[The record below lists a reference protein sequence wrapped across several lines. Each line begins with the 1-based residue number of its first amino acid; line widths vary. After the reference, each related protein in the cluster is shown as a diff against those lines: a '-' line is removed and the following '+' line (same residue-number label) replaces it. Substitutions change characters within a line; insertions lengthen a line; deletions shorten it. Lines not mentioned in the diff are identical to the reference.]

1 MKRFRWDKKY
11 LYWGVTAFLVIA
23 ASIVFF
29 MIVNHLTWLGE
40 VLRKFG
46 KILSPFVW
54 GLVIAYLLYPLMRI
68 YQRGIF
74 QPLWKFLLKKS
85 KKADKLIPK
94 LSRGFSVFLAILSLL
109 VILTGMI
116 WMVAPQM
123 YNSIETIVINS
134 GDYVD
139 KADVWISRF
148 FMNYPEVENT
158 ISGMFGDVSNGLVKW
173 ASNNL
178 LPEFKGLLTNVT
190 SGVYSFAKGIYNI
203 IIGMIVSVYVLYS
216 RETFGARCKKILYAI
231 FSLEAAAK
239 ILDALHFT
247 NHVFQ
252 SYISG
257 KILDSLIIGIM
268 CYIGCVILRLEY
280 AVLVSFIVGVTNI
293 IPFFGP
299 LIGAVPSALIILTA
313 SPMHALVFVIFIIIL
328 QQFDGNVLGPKILG
342 NSVGINGFWVL
353 FSILVGAGLFSFG
366 GMLLGVPVFVVIYTF
381 FRNLVNKK
389 LARSDLPT
397 DPAVFETLDHFDP
410 KTGQPIEQKPLT
422 RAEVKQ
428 RRRSKLGM
436 KIEETVKKTVS
447 PEKSEEKAAE
457 APAGEGPAGEA
468 PEPPESVSDDADGSA
483 QP

>member
-85 KKADKLIPK
+85 KKADKLVPK

-109 VILTGMI
+109 IILTGLI

-139 KADVWISRF
+139 KADAWISRF
-148 FMNYPEVENT
+148 FMNYPEGEST
-158 ISGMFGDVSNGLVKW
+158 ISGMFGDVSNGLVNW

-216 RETFGARCKKILYAI
+216 REIFGARCKKILYAI

-299 LIGAVPSALIILTA
+299 FLGAIPSAFLILLV
-313 SPMHALVFVIFIIIL
+313 SPLKCLYFIIFILVL
-328 QQFDGNVLGPKILG
+328 QQFDGNILGPKILG
-342 NSVGINGFWVL
+342 NSTNLSSFWVIVA
-353 FSILVGAGLFSFG
+353 ILVGGGFFGVAGMF
-366 GMLLGVPVFVVIYTF
+366 LGVPLFACVYACVKFWSEKRLHQKGVSYDSF
-381 FRNLVNKK
+381 LPASNP
-389 LARSDLPT
+389 RS
-397 DPAVFETLDHFDP
+397 E
-410 KTGQPIEQKPLT
+410 I
-422 RAEVKQ
+422 
-428 RRRSKLGM
+428 S
-436 KIEETVKKTVS
+436 S
-447 PEKSEEKAAE
+447 PDTT
-457 APAGEGPAGEA
+457 
-468 PEPPESVSDDADGSA
+468 ESNPQGGN
-483 QP
+483 Q